1 MDFSNDRPIY
11 IQLLDR
17 LQFLIVSGNIKLGE
31 RIPSVR
37 DLAFEYKINPN
48 TVQKALQELE
58 NIGLIYTER
67 TNGKFVTD
75 DKKLIE
81 KYKGSLAKEHTKN
94 YFENMEKL
102 GFCFPSEVITNS
114 RYGIIENN
122 TWATGFWPGT
132 LWLGYELTGDK
143 RYKER
148 VEALLRSFH
157 LRIEN
162 KLFV

>member
-1 MDFSNDRPIY
+1 MDFNNDRPIY

-81 KYKGSLAKEHTKN
+81 KYKSSLAKEHIQN
-94 YFENMEKL
+94 YFENMYQL
-102 GFCFPSEVITNS
+102 GFNKEEALD
-114 RYGIIENN
+114 Y
-122 TWATGFWPGT
+122 
-132 LWLGYELTGDK
+132 LKGDK
-143 RYKER
+143 
-148 VEALLRSFH
+148 L
-157 LRIEN
+157 
-162 KLFV
+162 

>member
-1 MDFSNDRPIY
+1 MNFNNDRPIY
-11 IQLLDR
+11 IQLLDQ
-17 LQFLIVSGNIKLGE
+17 LQLLIVSGNIKLGE

-37 DLAFEYKINPN
+37 DLALEYKVNPN

-81 KYKGSLAKEHTKN
+81 KYKSSLAKEHIQN

-102 GFCFPSEVITNS
+102 GFNKEQALN
-114 RYGIIENN
+114 Y
-122 TWATGFWPGT
+122 
-132 LWLGYELTGDK
+132 LKGDK
-143 RYKER
+143 K
-148 VEALLRSFH
+148 
-157 LRIEN
+157 
-162 KLFV
+162 